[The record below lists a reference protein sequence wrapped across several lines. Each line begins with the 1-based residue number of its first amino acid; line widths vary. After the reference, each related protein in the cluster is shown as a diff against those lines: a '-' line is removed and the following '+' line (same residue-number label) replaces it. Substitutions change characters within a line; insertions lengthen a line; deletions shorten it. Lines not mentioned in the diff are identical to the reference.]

1 MHITVKNIVDLI
13 EQHGINANQLS
24 IECGLNNSA
33 ITEWKKGKS
42 KPSEKKLQV
51 IADYFK
57 KPLSYFY
64 EEHVNISTLK
74 TKTEEPTPSQQ
85 TNDAPDH
92 ADYEY
97 PVSRIVRMPII
108 GIIAAGYDGE
118 VREEHIGDVSL
129 LAESLHGF
137 PPEDCFVLRVS
148 GNSML
153 PELKNGDLVLIHRQ
167 SSVDSGTI
175 AAVMYDDCDA
185 TLKKVE
191 YEPGCDWMLLVPLNP
206 DYPTKRI
213 EKYDLNQCRILGK
226 LVSLVERHY

>member
-1 MHITVKNIVDLI
+1 MDIVERIQSLCDK
-13 EQHGINANQLS
+13 HGITKTELERRCGMSQNSINKWRNSTPNSITLEKVAQALHTTTRDLLGLS
-24 IECGLNNSA
+24 DDSDVA
-33 ITEWKKGKS
+33 T
-42 KPSEKKLQV
+42 Q
-51 IADYFK
+51 
-57 KPLSYFY
+57 
-64 EEHVNISTLK
+64 

-85 TNDAPDH
+85 TNDEPDP